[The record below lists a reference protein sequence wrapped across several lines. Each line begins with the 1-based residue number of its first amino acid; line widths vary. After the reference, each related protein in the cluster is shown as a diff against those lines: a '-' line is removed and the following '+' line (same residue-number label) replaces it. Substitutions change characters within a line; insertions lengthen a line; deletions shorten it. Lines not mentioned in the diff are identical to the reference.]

1 MSPLTLAPSKVRGA
15 DGCFAKSGSS
25 VFRKESDMAENSA
38 GVPIARANAGLR
50 QSDSDGNDIH
60 NRILLRLPAAE
71 RDIVFPKLELVRL
84 KNRQMLHE
92 VGDTLKSAYFCNT
105 GMISILTVFPDGKSI
120 EAGLIG
126 KEGFCGIPLVA
137 GFRSAST
144 RAVVQVEATA
154 LRIDAEALA
163 VFLRQCHILEQ
174 RLQQCS
180 QMMAMEATQ
189 IAACN
194 RLHAVEQRLARWLL
208 MCSDRLETKS
218 LPLTQELLSQ
228 MLGTRRAS
236 VTIAAGILQKAGF
249 IAQNRGSVTITNREQ
264 LEQVSCECYGMMV
277 RQRERWESDS
287 D

>member
-1 MSPLTLAPSKVRGA
+1 MAQ
-15 DGCFAKSGSS
+15 KST
-25 VFRKESDMAENSA
+25 R
-38 GVPIARANAGLR
+38 VPRTRALGLR
-50 QSDSDGNDIH
+50 QSDGDGNQIH
-60 NRILLRLPAAE
+60 NQILLHLPAAE
-71 RDIVFPKLELVRL
+71 RNLVFPKLELVRL
-84 KNRQMLHE
+84 KARHMLHE

-105 GMISILTVFPDGKSI
+105 GMISILTVFSDGKSI

-126 KEGFCGIPLVA
+126 KEGFLGIPLVA

-144 RAVVQVEATA
+144 RAVVQVDATA

-163 VFLRQCHILEQ
+163 VFLRQCPTLERQ
-174 RLQQCS
+174 LQQCS
-180 QMMAMEATQ
+180 QMMGMEATQ

-249 IAQNRGSVTITNREQ
+249 IAQNRGSVTITNREK
-264 LEQVSCECYGMMV
+264 LEEISCECYGMIL
-277 RQRERWESDS
+277 RQRQRWERDS
-287 D
+287 A

>member
-1 MSPLTLAPSKVRGA
+1 MAQKSTRVPST
-15 DGCFAKSGSS
+15 
-25 VFRKESDMAENSA
+25 
-38 GVPIARANAGLR
+38 RALSLR
-50 QSDSDGNDIH
+50 QSDGDGNQIH
-60 NRILLRLPAAE
+60 NQILLHLPAAE
-71 RDIVFPKLELVRL
+71 RNLVFPKLELVRL
-84 KNRQMLHE
+84 KSRHMLHE

-105 GMISILTVFPDGKSI
+105 GMISILTVFSDGKTI

-126 KEGFCGIPLVA
+126 KEGFVGIPLLA

-144 RAVVQVEATA
+144 RAMVQVDATA
-154 LRIDAEALA
+154 LRVDADALA
-163 VFLRQCHILEQ
+163 AFLRQCHTLERQ
-174 RLQQCS
+174 LQQCL
-180 QMMAMEATQ
+180 QMMGMEATQ

-208 MCSDRLETKS
+208 MCADRLETKS

-264 LEQVSCECYGMMV
+264 LEQVSCDCYGMML
-277 RQRERWESDS
+277 RQRQRWERDS
-287 D
+287 A

>member
-1 MSPLTLAPSKVRGA
+1 LRSRQLFP
-15 DGCFAKSGSS
+15 
-25 VFRKESDMAENSA
+25 FRVEADMAEKPTR
-38 GVPIARANAGLR
+38 VPITRATAGLR
-50 QSDSDGNDIH
+50 QSDSDGNPIH
-60 NRILLRLPAAE
+60 HQILLRLPAGE
-71 RDIVFPKLELVRL
+71 REIVFPKLELVRL
-84 KNRQMLHE
+84 KSRQMLHE

-105 GMISILTVFPDGKSI
+105 GMISILTVFSDGKSI

-126 KEGFCGIPLVA
+126 KEGFVGIPLVA

-154 LRIDAEALA
+154 LRIEAEALSG
-163 VFLRQCHILEQ
+163 FLRQCPSLERQ
-174 RLQQCS
+174 LQQCS
-180 QMMAMEATQ
+180 QLMAMEATQ

-218 LPLTQELLSQ
+218 LPLTQELLAQ

-236 VTIAAGILQKAGF
+236 VTIAAGILQKAAL

-264 LEQVSCECYGMMV
+264 LEKAACECYRMMQ
-277 RQRERWESDS
+277 RQKQRWESDS
-287 D
+287 A

>member
-1 MSPLTLAPSKVRGA
+1 
-15 DGCFAKSGSS
+15 
-25 VFRKESDMAENSA
+25 
-38 GVPIARANAGLR
+38 
-50 QSDSDGNDIH
+50 
-60 NRILLRLPAAE
+60 
-71 RDIVFPKLELVRL
+71 
-84 KNRQMLHE
+84 MLHE

-105 GMISILTVFPDGKSI
+105 GMISILTVFSDGKSI

-126 KEGFCGIPLVA
+126 KEGFVGIPLVA

-154 LRIDAEALA
+154 LRIDAEALSG
-163 VFLRQCHILEQ
+163 FLQQCHVLERQ
-174 RLQQCS
+174 LQQCS

-189 IAACN
+189 LAACN

-208 MCSDRLETKS
+208 VCSDRLGTKS

-249 IAQNRGSVTITNREQ
+249 IAQNRGSVTITDRGQ
-264 LEQVSCECYGMMV
+264 LEQVSCECYGMML
-277 RQRERWESDS
+277 RQRQRWEKDS
-287 D
+287 E

>member
-1 MSPLTLAPSKVRGA
+1 LQ
-15 DGCFAKSGSS
+15 
-25 VFRKESDMAENSA
+25 FRLEADMAEKSSR
-38 GVPIARANAGLR
+38 VPISRATAPLR
-50 QSDSDGNDIH
+50 QSDGDGNHIH
-60 NRILLRLPAAE
+60 NQILLRLPAAE

-84 KNRQMLHE
+84 RGRQMLHE

-105 GMISILTVFPDGKSI
+105 GMISILTVFSDGKSI

-126 KEGFCGIPLVA
+126 KEGFVGIPLVA

-154 LRIDAEALA
+154 LRIDAEALYG
-163 VFLRQCHILEQ
+163 FLQQCHVLERQ
-174 RLQQCS
+174 LQQCS

-189 IAACN
+189 LAACN

-208 MCSDRLETKS
+208 LCSDRLGTKS

-249 IAQNRGSVTITNREQ
+249 IAQNRGSVTITDRGQ
-264 LEQVSCECYGMMV
+264 LEQVSCECYGMML
-277 RQRERWESDS
+277 RQRQRWEKDS
-287 D
+287 E

>member
-1 MSPLTLAPSKVRGA
+1 
-15 DGCFAKSGSS
+15 
-25 VFRKESDMAENSA
+25 
-38 GVPIARANAGLR
+38 
-50 QSDSDGNDIH
+50 
-60 NRILLRLPAAE
+60 
-71 RDIVFPKLELVRL
+71 
-84 KNRQMLHE
+84 
-92 VGDTLKSAYFCNT
+92 
-105 GMISILTVFPDGKSI
+105 
-120 EAGLIG
+120 
-126 KEGFCGIPLVA
+126 VA

-163 VFLRQCHILEQ
+163 VFLRQCQILER

-277 RQRERWESDS
+277 RQRQRWESDS

>member
-1 MSPLTLAPSKVRGA
+1 
-15 DGCFAKSGSS
+15 
-25 VFRKESDMAENSA
+25 MAQKPTR
-38 GVPIARANAGLR
+38 VPRARPPGLR
-50 QSDSDGNDIH
+50 QSDGDGNQIH
-60 NRILLRLPAAE
+60 NQILLHLPAAE
-71 RDIVFPKLELVRL
+71 RNLVFPKLELVRL
-84 KNRQMLHE
+84 KARHMLHE

-105 GMISILTVFPDGKSI
+105 GMVSILTVFSDGKSI

-126 KEGFCGIPLVA
+126 KEGFVGIPLVA

-144 RAVVQVEATA
+144 RAVVQVDATA
-154 LRIDAEALA
+154 LRIDAAALT
-163 VFLRQCHILEQ
+163 VFLRQCPTLERQ
-174 RLQQCS
+174 LQQCS
-180 QMMAMEATQ
+180 QMMGMEATQ

-249 IAQNRGSVTITNREQ
+249 IEQNRGSVTITKRAE
-264 LEQVSCECYGMMV
+264 LEQVSCECYEMIR
-277 RQRERWESDS
+277 RQRQRWERDS
-287 D
+287 A